1 MKLQTA
7 LTLLLAIGILSG
19 CSSMKATSEHDREF
33 DFGKIKTYQWINGPE
48 EILDTANTYINE
60 DIQKALDTEL
70 ANRGLRKTSDETA
83 ADVQV
88 AYYIKLQEHQE
99 YASVGTDER
108 EFPGGFIY
116 NRENNNWSYVERD
129 PDLNAYTVEI
139 GKLTVLIYDADTGK
153 RIWRGNLQTEIDRS
167 RPQDKQQ
174 ARIRAAAKKLI
185 ARLPATAD

>member
-1 MKLQTA
+1 MKFNTVLA
-7 LTLLLAIGILSG
+7 LAFATGILSG

-33 DFGKIKTYQWINGPE
+33 DFGKIQTYQWIDGPE
-48 EILDTANTYINE
+48 EILDTADTYING

-70 ANRGLRKTSDETA
+70 ANRGLRQTSDENV

-88 AYYIKLQEHQE
+88 AYYIKLKEHQE
-99 YASVGTDER
+99 YASIDMSDR
-108 EFPGGFIY
+108 DFSGGFIY
-116 NRENNNWSYVERD
+116 SRENSNWGYAERD

-167 RPQDKQQ
+167 RPPDKQQ

-185 ARLPATAD
+185 ARLPSTAD

>member
-1 MKLQTA
+1 MKFNTVLA
-7 LTLLLAIGILSG
+7 LALATGILSG

-33 DFGKIKTYQWINGPE
+33 DFGKIQTYQWIDGPE
-48 EILDTANTYINE
+48 EIPDTADTYINE
-60 DIQKALDTEL
+60 DIQKALDAEL
-70 ANRGLRKTSDETA
+70 ANRGLQQTSDENA

-99 YASVGTDER
+99 YASVGMGER
-108 EFPGGFIY
+108 EFPRGFIY
-116 NRENNNWSYVERD
+116 SRENSTWGHAEQD

-174 ARIRAAAKKLI
+174 AHIRAAAKKLI
-185 ARLPATAD
+185 ARLPATTD

>member
-7 LTLLLAIGILSG
+7 LTLILATGILAG
-19 CSSMKATSEHDREF
+19 CSSMRATSEYNREF
-33 DFGKIKTYQWINGPE
+33 DFGRIQTYQWIGGPE
-48 EILDTANTYINE
+48 EILDTADTYINE

-70 ANRGLRKTSDETA
+70 ANRGLRKTSDKTA

-99 YASVGTDER
+99 YASIGMDER
-108 EFPGGFIY
+108 DFSGGFIY
-116 NRENNNWSYVERD
+116 SRENNNWGYVERN

-167 RPQDKQQ
+167 RPHDKQQ
-174 ARIRAAAKKLI
+174 ARIHAAAKKLMD
-185 ARLPATAD
+185 RLPATSN